1 MIQRFPVIDTVV
13 TLFDDGRNCLP
24 YTEGKVHLMQPVAHH
39 RWLLCV
45 GVFAI
50 LIASDATAHAQ
61 KAPAEDVDGAARAF
75 EEAQRAQLHRDYAR
89 AADLFELA
97 DRSAP
102 NAAALRSA
110 IRNFEAAGNAAHA
123 ATLAARAIERYPN
136 DAETRRLAEHVT
148 ARLAPTVGELVVR
161 CTPACSLVLDGGA
174 TPELPSAAHRIYVT
188 AGEHAVIARFSDGRS
203 ASQAF
208 SATAGAASELAIE
221 ALPLPPA
228 SSQSPPATP
237 MSPAVPSARTVET
250 QAAVVAEP
258 APRARDRRVSPALA
272 IVGIGLTA
280 GLAGAL
286 IWSGVDTLSARDRYA
301 AHPTLAGYNDGLSR
315 EHRTDWLI
323 GSTALLGVATL
334 AVAIFATRW
343 HRHPAGERR
352 VAWLQLG
359 VGAGPATLE

>member
-1 MIQRFPVIDTVV
+1 
-13 TLFDDGRNCLP
+13 
-24 YTEGKVHLMQPVAHH
+24 MQPVASH
-39 RWLLCV
+39 RRLLLCV
-45 GVFAI
+45 AVFAI
-50 LIASDATAHAQ
+50 LIASDATARAQ
-61 KAPAEDVDGAARAF
+61 KSTAEDVDGAARAF
-75 EEAQRAQLHRDYAR
+75 EEGQRAQLHRDYAR

-136 DAETRRLAEHVT
+136 DSETRRLAERVI
-148 ARLAPTVGELVVR
+148 ARLVPTVGELVVH

-174 TPELPSAAHRIYVT
+174 TTEVPSAAHRLYVT
-188 AGEHAVIARFSDGRS
+188 AGEHAVIARFSDGRG

-208 SATAGAASELAIE
+208 TATAGAASELAIE
-221 ALPLPPA
+221 APPPPVA
-228 SSQSPPATP
+228 SQSPSATSLGPAARSLE
-237 MSPAVPSARTVET
+237 SPS
-250 QAAVVAEP
+250 AVVAEP

-323 GSTALLGVATL
+323 GATAALGVATL

-343 HRHPAGERR
+343 HRHAGGERR
-352 VAWLQLG
+352 VAWRTAQ
-359 VGAGPATLE
+359 VTWQ